1 LIDTDN
7 VELTAE
13 RFNETTRVE
22 LFSGE
27 VVVSHILKTRL
38 SHLEVTRQSL
48 SFHQKG
54 KVIATI
60 VRVVHLSD
68 FNGVIS
74 KEIVDN
80 EGKFI
85 KTGKEAE
92 NFAVVIKEL
101 LLALDSATTEG
112 LFHIFLKAWVSELF
126 LRDLFLGEAVIRNS
140 LRLSLRMSLSL

>member
-7 VELTAE
+7 VELTAK

-22 LFSGE
+22 LFSSE

-38 SHLEVTRQSL
+38 GHLEVTRQSL
-48 SFHQKG
+48 SLHQKG

-68 FNGVIS
+68 FNGIIS
-74 KEIVDN
+74 KEIMDN
-80 EGKFI
+80 KGKLV

-101 LLALDSATTEG
+101 LLALHSATTEG
-112 LFHIFLKAWVSELF
+112 LFHIFF
-126 LRDLFLGEAVIRNS
+126 
-140 LRLSLRMSLSL
+140 